1 MVYVAYGIGKEVRRQ
16 KLKCWYKQGDCKY
29 VCIFHD
35 QRMWASLLTL
45 ALILSIKT
53 FLVTVCLI
61 GFRFEQNRSQLLLG

>member
-1 MVYVAYGIGKEVRRQ
+1 MNKSVEGNNFSHKMEWDRMVYVAYGIGEKEVRRQ

-45 ALILSIKT
+45 ALILSKKL
-53 FLVTVCLI
+53 F
-61 GFRFEQNRSQLLLG
+61 